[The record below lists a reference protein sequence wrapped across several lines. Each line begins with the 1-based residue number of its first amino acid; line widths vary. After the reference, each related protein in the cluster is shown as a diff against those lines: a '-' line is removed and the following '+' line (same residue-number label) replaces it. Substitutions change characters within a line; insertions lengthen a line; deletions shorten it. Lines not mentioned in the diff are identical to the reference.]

1 MSSRWH
7 DGVTR
12 TFGSRVA
19 LWYFGLFV
27 AGALLLLGVAYAL
40 LANSL
45 RARDRDVVEST
56 LIRYAQAYER
66 RGLAGLD
73 LALSADRSTGE
84 YEPLFVRV
92 LAPGGRGA
100 AFFSMPAGWNDFDVA
115 KLSAPPLLGQRPWA
129 EVSATASAERLE
141 VASVRLPTGELFQVG
156 KSTRARDELL
166 ARFRGTA
173 AVLLALILVAAIL
186 GGTTVTWSAL
196 RPVREMTAA
205 VRSILETGSVRAR
218 VPVAAT
224 GDPLDEA
231 GVLMNRM
238 LDRIEA
244 LIAGLRGSLDNV
256 AHDLRTPVARLRA
269 TAETALRAP
278 RSPEEYR
285 SALADCLEESER
297 VVTILNA
304 LMDIA
309 EAETGVMTL
318 HPGELD
324 LVPVVRS
331 AVELY
336 ADVAEEKGVTIDIA
350 AGAEVRVVADA
361 ARLRQAVANLVD
373 NAVKYTP
380 PGGRVVVSAAAEP
393 GGAVVTVRD
402 TGIGITAA
410 DRPRVWDRLYRGDQ
424 SRSERGLGLGL
435 SLVKAIVE
443 AHHGR
448 VEVDSE
454 PGKGSLFA
462 IHIPTQAPEA
472 PNMTPM

>member
-1 MSSRWH
+1 MSSRWR
-7 DGVTR
+7 DQLTR

-19 LWYFGLFV
+19 LWYFALFV
-27 AGALLLLGVAYAL
+27 AGAVLILGVAYAL

-45 RARDRDVVEST
+45 RSRDRDVVQST
-56 LIRYAQAYER
+56 LVRYAQSYER
-66 RGLAGLD
+66 RGLDGLD
-73 LALSADRSTGE
+73 RAVASDRSTAE

-92 LAPGGRGA
+92 LAQGGQGA

-115 KLSAPPLLGQRPWA
+115 QLSAPPLLGQRPWA
-129 EVSATASAERLE
+129 ELSATGSDERLE
-141 VASVRLPTGELFQVG
+141 VASAWLPTGELFQVG

-196 RPVREMTAA
+196 RPVREMTGA
-205 VRSILETGSVRAR
+205 VRSILETGSVQAR
-218 VPVAAT
+218 VPVT
-224 GDPLDEA
+224 NNGDPLDEA

-244 LIAGLRGSLDNV
+244 LISGLRGSLDNV
-256 AHDLRTPVARLRA
+256 AHDLRTPIARLRA

-278 RSPEEYR
+278 QSPEEYR

-297 VVTILNA
+297 VVTILDA

-318 HPGELD
+318 HTESID
-324 LVPVVRS
+324 LVPLVRS
-331 AVELY
+331 AVDLY
-336 ADVAEEKGVTIDIA
+336 SDVAEEKGVTIEI
-350 AGAEVRVVADA
+350 AGAEQLPVVADA
-361 ARLRQAVANLVD
+361 VRLRQAIANLVD

-380 PGGRVVVSAAAEP
+380 SGGHVTVSTAAQP
-393 GGAVVTVRD
+393 GGAMLVVAD
-402 TGIGITAA
+402 TGTGISAQ
-410 DRPRVWDRLYRGDQ
+410 DIPRIWDRLYRGDR

-435 SLVKAIVE
+435 SLVKAIIE
-443 AHHGR
+443 AHHGSVA
-448 VEVDSE
+448 VEST
-454 PGKGSLFA
+454 PGRGSRFTV
-462 IHIPTQAPEA
+462 HV
-472 PNMTPM
+472 PNA

>member
-1 MSSRWH
+1 MSSRWR
-7 DGVTR
+7 DGLTR

-19 LWYFGLFV
+19 LWYFAMFV
-27 AGALLLLGVAYAL
+27 AGAIVVLGVAYAL

-45 RARDRDVVEST
+45 RARDRDIVQST
-56 LIRYAQAYER
+56 LIRYAQSYER
-66 RGLAGLD
+66 RGLDGLD
-73 LALSADRSTGE
+73 RAVAADRSTGE

-92 LAPGGRGA
+92 LAPGGQGA

-115 KLSAPPLLGQRPWA
+115 QLSAPPLLGERPWA
-129 EVSATASAERLE
+129 EVSAMDSDERLE
-141 VASVRLPTGELFQVG
+141 VASARLPTGELFQVG

-173 AVLLALILVAAIL
+173 AVLLALIVVAAIL

-196 RPVREMTAA
+196 RPVREMTGA
-205 VRSILETGSVRAR
+205 VRSILETGSVQAR
-218 VPVAAT
+218 VPVANT

-231 GVLMNRM
+231 AVLMNRM

-256 AHDLRTPVARLRA
+256 AHDLRTPIARLRA

-285 SALADCLEESER
+285 SALADCLEESEH
-297 VVTILNA
+297 VVTMLDA

-309 EAETGVMTL
+309 EAETGVLTL
-318 HPGELD
+318 HTEPID
-324 LVPVVRS
+324 LVPLVRS
-331 AVELY
+331 AVDLY
-336 ADVAEEKGVTIDIA
+336 ADMAEEKGVAIDID
-350 AGAEVRVVADA
+350 GPGRLPVVADA
-361 ARLRQAVANLVD
+361 ARLRQAVANLID

-380 PGGRVVVSAAAEP
+380 AGGRVTVTAAAEP
-393 GGAVVTVRD
+393 AGVAVIVHD
-402 TGIGITAA
+402 TGIGISPQ
-410 DRPRVWDRLYRGDQ
+410 DMPRIWDRLYRGDR

-448 VEVDSE
+448 VAVESE
-454 PGKGSLFA
+454 PGRGARFA
-462 IHIPTQAPEA
+462 IHLPST
-472 PNMTPM
+472 